1 MSVHQCPRNSYLK
14 FQHNVIKAIDNI
26 LTTHPYY
33 AKIFTLRVSIKSILG
48 EPGVDYPIYASAPVT
63 SFSCSGRPDGLYSD
77 VEGQCQS
84 WHQCHHDRMWTFLC
98 PNGTIFNQEI
108 FTCVWW
114 FNYECQSS
122 FEFYSLNNNLYK
134 TVENSN
140 ISGPTPIPRQRRIK
154 RKLAFETR
162 H

>member
-1 MSVHQCPRNSYLK
+1 MLRE
-14 FQHNVIKAIDNI
+14 NI
-26 LTTHPYY
+26 YTERLVLLY
-33 AKIFTLRVSIKSILG
+33 VVG
-48 EPGVDYPIYASAPVT
+48 EPGVDYPIYANAPVT

-84 WHQCHHDRMWTFLC
+84 WHQCLGPDRMWTFLC
-98 PNGTIFNQEI
+98 PNGTIFNQQI

-122 FEFYSLNNNLYK
+122 LELYSLNNNLYK
-134 TVENSN
+134 ADTGLEISQNAVTV
-140 ISGPTPIPRQRRIK
+140 SGPTPIPRQRRIK
-154 RKLAFETR
+154 RKLAFEIR